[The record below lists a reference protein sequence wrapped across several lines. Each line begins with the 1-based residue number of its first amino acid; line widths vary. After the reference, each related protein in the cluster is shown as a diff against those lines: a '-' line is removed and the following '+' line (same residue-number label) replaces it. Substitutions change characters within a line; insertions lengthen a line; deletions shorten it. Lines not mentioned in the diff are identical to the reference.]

1 MAHIFPTSPKH
12 LDETLQRAHSN
23 LTAPQGV
30 NTVAVLISPQC
41 LSVLQFSASA
51 KVEGDYQSVFPSNM

>member
-1 MAHIFPTSPKH
+1 MAHIFPTSPKD
-12 LDETLQRAHSN
+12 LDETLQRAHSY

-30 NTVAVLISPQC
+30 NTVAVLFSPQC

-51 KVEGDYQSVFPSNM
+51 KVEGEM